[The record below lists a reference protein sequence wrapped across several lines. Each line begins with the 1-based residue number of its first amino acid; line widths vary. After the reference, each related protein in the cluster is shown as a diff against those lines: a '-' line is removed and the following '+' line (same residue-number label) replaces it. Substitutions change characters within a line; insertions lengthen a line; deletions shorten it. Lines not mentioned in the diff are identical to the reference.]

1 MSFVLDDVIGIKA
14 EDDIGTVK
22 VFKTLDDFLDFIED
36 INDSL
41 KVEVV
46 TDGSWEERNANDTAP
61 PIKSGLWSDDVWDRF
76 KVNNKG
82 QMK

>member
-1 MSFVLDDVIGIKA
+1 MSYVGKGYTNDKLFVLDDVIGIKA

-41 KVEVV
+41 KVEVI
-46 TDGSWEERNANDTAP
+46 TDNYIGE
-61 PIKSGLWSDDVWDRF
+61 
-76 KVNNKG
+76 
-82 QMK
+82 

>member
-1 MSFVLDDVIGIKA
+1 MKFVLDDVIGIKA

-46 TDGSWEERNANDTAP
+46 TDGSWEDEGTQEVD
-61 PIKSGLWSDDVWDRF
+61 
-76 KVNNKG
+76 
-82 QMK
+82 

>member
-1 MSFVLDDVIGIKA
+1 MKFVLEDVVGIKA
-14 EDDIGTVK
+14 KDDSGNEK

-46 TDGSWEERNANDTAP
+46 TDGSWQDEGTAEV
-61 PIKSGLWSDDVWDRF
+61 D
-76 KVNNKG
+76 
-82 QMK
+82 

>member
-1 MSFVLDDVIGIKA
+1 MKFVLDDVIGIKA

-46 TDGSWEERNANDTAP
+46 TDGSWEEVCHYTYKPFASRNN
-61 PIKSGLWSDDVWDRF
+61 
-76 KVNNKG
+76 
-82 QMK
+82 

>member
-1 MSFVLDDVIGIKA
+1 MKFVLDDVIGIKA

-46 TDGSWEERNANDTAP
+46 TDGSWEE
-61 PIKSGLWSDDVWDRF
+61 K
-76 KVNNKG
+76 
-82 QMK
+82 Q

>member
-1 MSFVLDDVIGIKA
+1 MKFVLDDVVGIKA
-14 EDDIGTVK
+14 KDDSGNEK

-46 TDGSWEERNANDTAP
+46 TDGSWEE
-61 PIKSGLWSDDVWDRF
+61 K
-76 KVNNKG
+76 
-82 QMK
+82 Q